1 MFRQKQLSVKLLEL
15 TTKVKVENINPNVS
29 SDHLQLLF
37 GKGGEE
43 VEDAE
48 INEED
53 QSAILTFQDPKG
65 KNSTKRKQNDFSIGC
80 RGKKKLRLI

>member
-1 MFRQKQLSVKLLEL
+1 M
-15 TTKVKVENINPNVS
+15 KVENINPNVS

-43 VEDAE
+43 VEDTE
-48 INEED
+48 MNEED

-65 KNSTKRKQNDFSIGC
+65 KNSTKRKRNDFSIGWMV
-80 RGKKKLRLI
+80 KKNVCLIYVCFY